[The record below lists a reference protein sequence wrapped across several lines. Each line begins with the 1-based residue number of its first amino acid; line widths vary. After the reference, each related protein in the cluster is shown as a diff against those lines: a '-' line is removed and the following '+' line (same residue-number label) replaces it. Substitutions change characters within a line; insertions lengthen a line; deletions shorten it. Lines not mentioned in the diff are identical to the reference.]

1 MFARRLRV
9 LRETRGYTLEDVA
22 NLIGVHRSQ
31 IIRWEDGK
39 VPNAESVVKLARA
52 LSVSTDYLL
61 GLVDNEQDTLK
72 EAKLSTGERQLL
84 DALRNGALHRALE
97 VILAMTSESHTA

>member
-1 MFARRLRV
+1 MFAHRLRT
-9 LRETRGYTLEDVA
+9 LREARGYTLEDVA

-39 VPNAESVVKLARA
+39 IPNAESVVKLAKA
-52 LSVSTDYLL
+52 FSVSADYLL
-61 GLVDNEQDTLK
+61 GLVDNEYDTLK
-72 EAKLSTGERQLL
+72 EAQLSTGERQLL

-97 VILAMTSESHTA
+97 VILAMTGDAHTT